1 MKRNIILF
9 IILIYSIGIVAA
21 QNEMNKDSLTQELRG
36 YTMRNFTQARTFSL
50 QWETRFSHNYSV
62 SNNGSIQES
71 GKKQNIHHI
80 NFSAML
86 PLLRRNKLSIHIGIN
101 YKSYNFDLQSQESFH
116 SSFFPQNDYDY
127 FSGNINA
134 AYRTSLWKTPLFLYA
149 SVTTDGW
156 SDGFGKI
163 YGRVA
168 AMMVLKRTEQSRLTV
183 GVMGMTLFRN
193 MPVYPIITYWHVF
206 SNSKCSLDITLPS
219 QIFLRYCNRNNRI
232 SVGAAMRGEGF
243 YCKIRSGN
251 TRYKVCYFTE
261 ATYNP
266 ELVYEYIIN
275 KHLHLSIS
283 GGYSLLMNSGFYDK
297 DRKNVKIE
305 GRKIGMKFDRKPT
318 PFFNLNVSYT
328 L

>member
-116 SSFFPQNDYDY
+116 SSFSHKTTTIIFRETSMQLIGRRFGRPRYFYMPQ
-127 FSGNINA
+127 
-134 AYRTSLWKTPLFLYA
+134 
-149 SVTTDGW
+149 
-156 SDGFGKI
+156 
-163 YGRVA
+163 
-168 AMMVLKRTEQSRLTV
+168 
-183 GVMGMTLFRN
+183 
-193 MPVYPIITYWHVF
+193 
-206 SNSKCSLDITLPS
+206 
-219 QIFLRYCNRNNRI
+219 
-232 SVGAAMRGEGF
+232 
-243 YCKIRSGN
+243 
-251 TRYKVCYFTE
+251 
-261 ATYNP
+261 
-266 ELVYEYIIN
+266 
-275 KHLHLSIS
+275 
-283 GGYSLLMNSGFYDK
+283 
-297 DRKNVKIE
+297 
-305 GRKIGMKFDRKPT
+305 
-318 PFFNLNVSYT
+318 
-328 L
+328 